1 MIATF
6 STTSYRQITTLAI
19 INQKKFQKEHGCLLM
34 RSSVFFGAG
43 IFFGHFFGLKERNC
57 EIFRVK

>member
-1 MIATF
+1 MMIAIF

-19 INQKKFQKEHGCLLM
+19 INKKNFQKEHGYFLLM

-43 IFFGHFFGLKERNC
+43 ILFRHFFGLKERNC
-57 EIFRVK
+57 EIF